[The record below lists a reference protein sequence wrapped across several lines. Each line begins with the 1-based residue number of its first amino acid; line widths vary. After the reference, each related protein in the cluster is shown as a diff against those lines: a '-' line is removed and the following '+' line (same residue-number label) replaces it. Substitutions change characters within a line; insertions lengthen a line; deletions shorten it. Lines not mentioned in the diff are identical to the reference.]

1 MAQQYSFRVEHD
13 PGEPYFYAFGIE
25 AKGAMGG
32 GPTIEACLEDI
43 RQSMAL
49 WIASHLEDG
58 DAVPPPATENV
69 RSAQVNIRLTEF
81 EKLRIEEA
89 ARAAGFRGV
98 SDFVRSAALDKAS

>member
-13 PGEPYFYAFGIE
+13 PKESYFYAFGIE

-32 GPTIEACLEDI
+32 GPTIESCLQDI
-43 RQSMAL
+43 RQSIAL

-58 DAVPPPATENV
+58 DAVPPPASDNI

-81 EKLRIEEA
+81 EKQRIEDA
-89 ARAAGFRGV
+89 ARVAGFRGV
-98 SDFVRSAALDKAS
+98 SDFIRTAALNQAG